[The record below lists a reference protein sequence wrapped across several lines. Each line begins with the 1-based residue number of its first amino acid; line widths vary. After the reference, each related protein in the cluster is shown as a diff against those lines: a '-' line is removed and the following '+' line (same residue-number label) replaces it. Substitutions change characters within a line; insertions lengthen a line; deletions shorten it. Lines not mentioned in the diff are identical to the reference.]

1 MTSFEPTNP
10 RMQNA
15 GSEYP
20 AATPPPPPTTAPPG
34 GSDDRTFVPREPMV
48 ANGDA
53 VVTVV
58 EDRPLKDLVRWGPVW
73 AGLVIAVGSYLV
85 LQLAL
90 VASGLVDLPTNGTE
104 DGLWSAAAA
113 LVAFLL
119 GGLTAAA
126 TAAWRGV
133 GDGILHGLVMWAV
146 ALVVLLALAGV
157 GSGIALG
164 SLDTSQIFK
173 DLTSTVNTT
182 RTQSDAQDAA
192 GWALLGLG
200 AALLASVIGGA
211 IGAKLWPH
219 RDASRMSRTTTTR

>member
-1 MTSFEPTNP
+1 MTQTV
-10 RMQNA
+10 A
-15 GSEYP
+15 
-20 AATPPPPPTTAPPG
+20 TAPI
-34 GSDDRTFVPREPMV
+34 
-48 ANGDA
+48 
-53 VVTVV
+53 V
-58 EDRPLKDLVRWGPVW
+58 EQRPIKDLVRWGPIW

-157 GSGIALG
+157 GAKSMYDKYVAGTSPDYQFLPPGPVDQRDYRAFNQAVG
-164 SLDTSQIFK
+164 SEPVLVGRAT
-173 DLTSTVNTT
+173 
-182 RTQSDAQDAA
+182 
-192 GWALLGLG
+192 
-200 AALLASVIGGA
+200 
-211 IGAKLWPH
+211 
-219 RDASRMSRTTTTR
+219 